1 MVTGASIG
9 IGLAIATA
17 YAEAGADVAMLYA
30 RSRETTEKLADQL
43 AQRTGSK
50 VKAYQLDGQ
59 FTLHQL
65 RAYS

>member
-1 MVTGASIG
+1 
-9 IGLAIATA
+9 
-17 YAEAGADVAMLYA
+17 MLYA
-30 RSRETTEKLADQL
+30 RSKETTEKLADQL

-59 FTLHQL
+59 LTLHPL